1 MEKVACTFTMVFT
14 RKKILS
20 VKERKSLG
28 REFLM
33 LTVFKPLGT
42 ATFFTIF
49 FLIILPFDPIVPD
62 IFSTEPVNS
71 LSKYF
76 DQVIK
81 SLIALPK
88 IFLAIS
94 AIAFIYYV
102 SREFI
107 LIIDLARDYFSL
119 EKTLGNYFIKD
130 KKVFLNNYYLK
141 TSNPNFEKIK
151 TNRTTFNKI
160 DKEQNI
166 DLVVSRSKR
175 VYRFNPLTKNFS
187 TDKLL

>member
-1 MEKVACTFTMVFT
+1 MIVT

-20 VKERKSLG
+20 VKEKKSLG

-33 LTVFKPLGT
+33 LTIFKPLGT
-42 ATFFTIF
+42 ATFFTIV
-49 FLIILPFDPIVPD
+49 FLIIIPFDPILPD
-62 IFSTEPVNS
+62 IFSIEPVDS
-71 LSKYF
+71 LSEYF

-81 SLIALPK
+81 LLITLPK
-88 IFLAIS
+88 IFLALF

-141 TSNPNFEKIK
+141 TTNPNFKKIK
-151 TNRTTFNKI
+151 TDRTTFNKI

-166 DLVVSRSKR
+166 HLVVSRSKR
-175 VYRFNPLTKNFS
+175 VYRFDPITKNFS